1 MLFPDANDQPIS
13 GELPM
18 PNATATPTPPRA
30 ALLHLLGWLAV
41 VAATGLLSAAT
52 LVSDW
57 GLADFAALSAGF

>member
-1 MLFPDANDQPIS
+1 
-13 GELPM
+13 M

-41 VAATGLLSAAT
+41 VATTGLLAAAT